1 VTDRP
6 SDRPHERTHARTRA
20 RRTDREGDPR
30 RALAARGEQR
40 AATYLAERGYR
51 IVGRNVRAGG
61 VELDLVAER
70 AGLVVFVE
78 VKTRSS
84 RSRGA
89 PEEAVDA
96 RKRARLVR
104 AAAAWLH
111 ERRPGGRA
119 PRRVRFD
126 VVACEVCPDGGLAL
140 RHWEGAFEAG
150 D

>member
-1 VTDRP
+1 MTDRP
-6 SDRPHERTHARTRA
+6 SDRPHPRSRA
-20 RRTDREGDPR
+20 RRAHREGDPR

-40 AATYLAERGYR
+40 AAEYLAERGYR
-51 IVGRNVRAGG
+51 IVGRNLRAGG
-61 VELDLVAER
+61 VEVDLVAER

-78 VKTRSS
+78 VKTRSG
-84 RSRGA
+84 RGLGA

-111 ERRPGGRA
+111 EQRRAGRA
-119 PRRVRFD
+119 PHRVRFD
-126 VVACEVCPDGGLAL
+126 VVACEVRPDGDLAL
-140 RHWEGAFEAG
+140 RHFEGAFEAG

>member
-6 SDRPHERTHARTRA
+6 SDRPRQRRHERRA
-20 RRTDREGDPR
+20 DREGDPR

-40 AATYLAERGYR
+40 AAAYLAERGYR

-61 VELDLVAER
+61 FEIDLVAEG
-70 AGLVVFVE
+70 AGRVVFVE
-78 VKTRSS
+78 VKTRRG
-84 RSRGA
+84 RSHGA

-96 RKRARLVR
+96 RKRTRLTR

-111 ERRPGGRA
+111 EQRRAGRA
-119 PRRVRFD
+119 PHRVRFD
-126 VVACEVCPDGGLAL
+126 VVACEVRPDGDLAL
-140 RHWEGAFEAG
+140 RHFEGAFEAG